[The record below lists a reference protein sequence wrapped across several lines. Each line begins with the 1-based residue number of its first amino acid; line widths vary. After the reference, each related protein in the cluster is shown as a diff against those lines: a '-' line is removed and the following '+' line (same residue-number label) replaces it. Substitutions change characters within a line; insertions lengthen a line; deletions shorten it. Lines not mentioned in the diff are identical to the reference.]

1 MARGDAVTER
11 GYEVLAALLADGSRS
26 TGGRSTYRRA
36 RERLG
41 IKSDNALFRHL
52 VNLEK
57 RGLIVRE
64 PKKHRCIRDLPA
76 GIAALTAF
84 ARRPTP
90 RCKP

>member
-1 MARGDAVTER
+1 MTER
-11 GYEVLAALLADGSRS
+11 AYEVLAVLHRADD
-26 TGGRSTYRRA
+26 GRSTYREA
-36 RERLG
+36 RQRLG

-64 PKKHRCIRDLPA
+64 PKKHRCIRVLPA

-84 ARRPTP
+84 ARRPTL

>member
-1 MARGDAVTER
+1 MARVDAVTER
-11 GYEVLAALLADGSRS
+11 AYEVLAALHRAED
-26 TGGRSTYRRA
+26 GRSTYREA
-36 RERLG
+36 RQRLG

-64 PKKHRCIRDLPA
+64 PKKHRCIRVLPA